1 MAALCGALLLTLM
14 LAAPAAAAKPVF
26 EFENES
32 FAFEEPVIDTCVGPN
47 DPEGCWD
54 FDCGPGNP
62 LYYGSYGTES
72 LRWWYPK
79 GGELGD
85 PWIKGQ
91 YRRDGIDY
99 FSTAEKMGGTV
110 VSGPFG
116 FTSHL
121 YDPDFSGDLP
131 KWTETVTGTFWGI
144 KLPGYGPIFK
154 EAGNIRQS
162 AEVMVAEI
170 GGELVYWVEYKGLR
184 EFRGASKF
192 DVEKLCSALG
202 Y

>member
-1 MAALCGALLLTLM
+1 MKRMAALGGALLLTLA
-14 LAAPAAAAKPVF
+14 LAAPAAANYTVF
-26 EFENES
+26 QFKDQP
-32 FAFEEPVIDTCVGPN
+32 FGPDEELVSIASWG
-47 DPEGCWD
+47 
-54 FDCGPGNP
+54 FDCGVGNP
-62 LYYGSYGTES
+62 VHYGSYGTET
-72 LRWWYPK
+72 LKWWAANDAIPFV
-79 GGELGD
+79 D

-91 YRRDGIDY
+91 YRRDGVDY
-99 FSTAEKMGGTV
+99 FSTGPDMTGTV
-110 VSGPFG
+110 VSGRFG

-162 AEVMVAEI
+162 AEVKYDPAV
-170 GGELVYWVEYKGLR
+170 GEYIDYVWLR
-184 EFRGASKF
+184 DMRGVSKF
-192 DVEKLCSALG
+192 DVEALCSALG